1 MKPNIKGICLVLLF
15 SLLTACM
22 GLGGLKQ
29 SQIKVLQK
37 EGFIYTT
44 EGWTLDLPSRILFTT
59 DAHLLEASQ
68 QEMIIA
74 LSNKLQKIN
83 IQQLIVQGHT
93 DDIGADAYNQK
104 LSEQRAQSVSKVLLQ
119 NGFLAEYIQTIGFG
133 AAKPIKSNETE
144 EGRSE
149 NRRVSIIII
158 P

>member
-1 MKPNIKGICLVLLF
+1 MKPNIKGIFLVLLF

-37 EGFIYTT
+37 EGFIYTN
-44 EGWTLDLPSRILFTT
+44 EGWTLDLPSRILFET

-68 QEMIIA
+68 QEMIVA
-74 LSNKLQKIN
+74 LSNKLQRID

-93 DDIGADAYNQK
+93 DNIGADAYNQK

-119 NGFLAEYIQTIGFG
+119 NGFLAENIQTIGFG
-133 AAKPIKSNETE
+133 AAKPIKSNETV

-149 NRRVSIIII
+149 NRRV
-158 P
+158 